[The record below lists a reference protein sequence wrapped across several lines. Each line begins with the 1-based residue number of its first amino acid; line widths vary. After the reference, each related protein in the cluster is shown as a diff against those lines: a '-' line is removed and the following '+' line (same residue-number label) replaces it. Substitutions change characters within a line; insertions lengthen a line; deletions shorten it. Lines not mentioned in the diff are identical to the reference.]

1 MQGTLIPKIT
11 FQVPREG
18 KYQTV
23 YLLRRLITS
32 FVSKWFFLCTKF
44 CYNLDMDLLISF
56 RMVYFSTVVY
66 HHCQHM
72 NQHLIGRMRGHW
84 FLVKGWLKAFH
95 LSITGLF
102 ISYVSCN
109 LLIWFCY
116 FIILKIV
123 HFLMISNSVFC
134 FFLVQWIE
142 DNCQS
147 IIIDISGWISWW
159 DPLYQ
164 LHIFIYI
171 VGSWPIP
178 LCDQIIWSFHYI
190 ARFLNELALNKPLF
204 KIVRNVWIIDY
215 YG

>member
-72 NQHLIGRMRGHW
+72 NQLLTGRMRGHW

-102 ISYVSCN
+102 ISCVLCN

-116 FIILKIV
+116 FIILKIM
-123 HFLMISNSVFC
+123 HFLMISNS
-134 FFLVQWIE
+134 FFFSSWFWCSELKITVKVLSLTFPAGLVGEIRCISYIYLYILLVL
-142 DNCQS
+142 DLYLCATKLYDLF
-147 IIIDISGWISWW
+147 IILLG
-159 DPLYQ
+159 
-164 LHIFIYI
+164 F
-171 VGSWPIP
+171 
-178 LCDQIIWSFHYI
+178 
-190 ARFLNELALNKPLF
+190 
-204 KIVRNVWIIDY
+204 
-215 YG
+215 